1 MHQEKELLGRQQ
13 DAMRETAGPRELRT
27 YPTMHRGHTLTHQ
40 FYSSVYIF
48 QLRFFSAS
56 FFSAL
61 PKSNPPIINM
71 TLNYAMH
78 YRSVFCEKEGVVF
91 FTSLQPFT
99 FHKIH
104 KFAYTL
110 FCAVIDFYF
119 DSLQE
124 VISCHPCY
132 LLSLSSFGYLI
143 STHPEPHHS

>member
-40 FYSSVYIF
+40 FYSSVDIF

-61 PKSNPPIINM
+61 PKSNLPIINM

-91 FTSLQPFT
+91 LPPYSHSHSTRSTSSP
-99 FHKIH
+99 
-104 KFAYTL
+104 TL
-110 FCAVIDFYF
+110 YSA
-119 DSLQE
+119 
-124 VISCHPCY
+124 
-132 LLSLSSFGYLI
+132 LSLICIFTGSHQLSSMLFTL
-143 STHPEPHHS
+143 SL